1 MATQS
6 IVRGTINERGPHRPA
21 VPATACRTRRRR
33 AAPRCTNESGFSNT
47 LKTFALLAAL
57 GGLLV
62 FVGGLLGGRGG
73 MVIALVFAVAMNGF
87 VYWKSDTLALK
98 ANGARE
104 LAPRRAAAPPRDRRD
119 LAARAGLPMPRLY
132 IIDRPEPN
140 AFATGRDPEHAA
152 VAVTTGILELMD
164 ERQLA
169 GVLAHELSHVKNR
182 DTLVG
187 TIAATIGGAISFIA
201 QMAQFQM
208 IFGGGRDD
216 NGGGMLGALVAIILA
231 PIAALIIQLAV
242 SRGREYGAD
251 ASGAA
256 LTGDPEGLAQALER
270 LEAANSQNGLRARLS
285 AFAAA
290 TAGAAPAP
298 APAPAA
304 NPAFAHLYIV
314 NPLSGR
320 SIGGLFSTHPPV
332 AERVARLRAM
342 AQGRLPPGGLTFAGS
357 CDQYQNQSAR
367 GLRATG

>member
-1 MATQS
+1 
-6 IVRGTINERGPHRPA
+6 VTISERGPDGPP
-21 VPATACRTRRRR
+21 VPATRRTRRWRDE
-33 AAPRCTNESGFSNT
+33 TQMHQMSSLGNT
-47 LKTFALLAAL
+47 VKTFTLLAAL

-73 MVIALVFAVAMNGF
+73 MVIALLFAVGMNGF
-87 VYWKSDTLALK
+87 VYWKSDSLALR
-98 ANGARE
+98 ANGARALQPGE
-104 LAPRRAAAPPRDRRD
+104 LPRFRSIVSS

-132 IIDRPEPN
+132 VIDRPEPN
-140 AFATGRDPEHAA
+140 AFATGRNPEHAA
-152 VAVTTGILELMD
+152 VAVTTGILDLMD
-164 ERQLA
+164 DRQLT

-208 IFGGGRDD
+208 IFGGRGDRQ
-216 NGGGMLGALVAIILA
+216 GGGFGALIAIILA

-256 LTGDPEGLAQALER
+256 LTGDPEGLAEALER
-270 LEAANSQNGLRARLS
+270 LEGAIKQPGILARLGRRGYGPS
-285 AFAAA
+285 Q
-290 TAGAAPAP
+290 APAP
-298 APAPAA
+298 APVPAL

-320 SIGGLFSTHPPV
+320 DLGGLFSTHPPIE
-332 AERVARLRAM
+332 ERVQRLRSM
-342 AQGRLPPGGLTFAGS
+342 
-357 CDQYQNQSAR
+357 SAR
-367 GLRATG
+367 GRSSAA

>member
-1 MATQS
+1 MT
-6 IVRGTINERGPHRPA
+6 
-21 VPATACRTRRRR
+21 
-33 AAPRCTNESGFSNT
+33 SGFFNT
-47 LKTFALLAAL
+47 IKTFSLLAAL

-62 FVGGLLGGRGG
+62 FVGGLLGGQDG
-73 MVIALVFAVAMNGF
+73 MIIALIFAIAMNGF

-104 LAPRRAAAPPRDRRD
+104 LRPDELPRLRAIVADLARRAGIPE
-119 LAARAGLPMPRLY
+119 PRLY
-132 IIDRPEPN
+132 ISERPEPN
-140 AFATGRDPEHAA
+140 AFATGRDPEPSA
-152 VAVTTGILELMD
+152 VAVTTGILEIMD

-208 IFGGGRDD
+208 IFGGRDD
-216 NGGGMLGALVAIILA
+216 NRGGGLGALVAIFLA

-256 LTGDPEGLAQALER
+256 LTGDPEALAQALER
-270 LEAANSQNGLRARLS
+270 LEAANGQNGLRARLS
-285 AFAAA
+285 RSLP
-290 TAGAAPAP
+290 GSRGQAPAP
-298 APAPAA
+298 APAT

-320 SIGGLFSTHPPV
+320 SLGGLFSTHPPV
-332 AERVARLRAM
+332 AERVARLRAT
-342 AQGRLPPGGLTFAGS
+342 ARGGLRPA
-357 CDQYQNQSAR
+357 A
-367 GLRATG
+367 

>member
-1 MATQS
+1 MT
-6 IVRGTINERGPHRPA
+6 
-21 VPATACRTRRRR
+21 
-33 AAPRCTNESGFSNT
+33 SGFFNT
-47 LKTFALLAAL
+47 IKTFALLASL
-57 GGLLV
+57 GGLLI
-62 FVGGLLGGRGG
+62 FVGGLLGGRDG
-73 MVIALVFAVAMNGF
+73 MVIALIFAIAMNGF

-104 LAPRRAAAPPRDRRD
+104 LRPDELPRLRAIVADLARRAGIP
-119 LAARAGLPMPRLY
+119 GPRLY

-140 AFATGRDPEHAA
+140 AFATGRDPEHSA
-152 VAVTTGILELMD
+152 VAVTTGILEIMD
-164 ERQLA
+164 DRQLA

-216 NGGGMLGALVAIILA
+216 NRGGLGALVAIFLA

-242 SRGREYGAD
+242 SRGREFGAD

-256 LTGDPEGLAQALER
+256 LTGDPEALAQALER
-270 LEAANSQNGLRARLS
+270 LESANSQNSLRARLS
-285 AFAAA
+285 RSLP
-290 TAGAAPAP
+290 GSRGQAP

-320 SIGGLFSTHPPV
+320 SLGGLFSTHPPV
-332 AERVARLRAM
+332 AERVERLRAM
-342 AQGRLPPGGLTFAGS
+342 ARGGF
-357 CDQYQNQSAR
+357 R
-367 GLRATG
+367 RAA

>member
-1 MATQS
+1 MT
-6 IVRGTINERGPHRPA
+6 
-21 VPATACRTRRRR
+21 
-33 AAPRCTNESGFSNT
+33 SGFTNT
-47 LKTFALLAAL
+47 LKTFTLLAAL

-73 MVIALVFAVAMNGF
+73 MVMALLFAVAMNGF

-104 LAPRRAAAPPRDRRD
+104 LGRDELPRLRQTVSS
-119 LAARAGLPMPRLY
+119 LAARAGLPTPRLY

-140 AFATGRDPEHAA
+140 AFATGRNPEHAA
-152 VAVTTGILELMD
+152 VAVTTGILEIMD
-164 ERQLA
+164 DRQLT

-208 IFGGGRDD
+208 IFGGGSDDD
-216 NGGGMLGALVAIILA
+216 NGGGGFGALVAIILA
-231 PIAALIIQLAV
+231 PIAALVIQLAV
-242 SRGREYGAD
+242 SRSREYGAD
-251 ASGAA
+251 GSGAA

-270 LEAANSQNGLRARLS
+270 LEAANKNTGLRARL
-285 AFAAA
+285 
-290 TAGAAPAP
+290 AGRMPSRERGSRSPAP

-304 NPAFAHLYIV
+304 NPAFASLFIV

-320 SIGGLFSTHPPV
+320 GLGGLFSTHPPV
-332 AERVARLRAM
+332 EDRVARLRRM
-342 AQGRLPPGGLTFAGS
+342 AL
-357 CDQYQNQSAR
+357 R
-367 GLRATG
+367 GWSGA